1 MSHER
6 PYAGLRVVDLSQ
18 GIAGPYCAMLLA
30 QHGADVVKVEP
41 PEGDWARL
49 LGPRYGSHTAFSVI
63 GNLGKRSIV
72 LDLKQEDGKETLR
85 RLVRTADV
93 FMEGFRPGVAA
104 RLGFDFEAVKA
115 LAPGIVYVSVSGF
128 GQAGPLRTRPAM
140 DPVLQAFTGFTLE
153 NRGHDGI
160 PHRANPV
167 IVDMST
173 ALYTHQA
180 VAAALYAQRGRR
192 RARFIDSSLMAAA
205 ANLQAVR
212 MAATLMEGGPMRPP
226 TAPSGVFRTADGW
239 MQMVVLKDSDFHTL
253 CGLLGREDLA
263 ADPRFADPAGRS
275 AHAEA
280 LNAAVG
286 GHIAAEPTA
295 YWQDRLAAAGI
306 QNEAVQDYAQ
316 FAAHPQTE
324 AAGLISWLRQP
335 GGDRLWPAPNPA
347 GAPPLVSGSPQAT
360 APALGQ
366 HTQELLLELERAD
379 APANAAAG
387 A

>member
-1 MSHER
+1 MSYEK

-30 QHGADVVKVEP
+30 QYGADVVKVEP
-41 PEGDWARL
+41 PEGDWSRV

-63 GNLGKRSIV
+63 GNLGKRSVV
-72 LDLKQEDGKETLR
+72 LDLKQAEDKEKLR

-104 RLGFDFEAVKA
+104 RLGFDFETVKA

-128 GQAGPLRTRPAM
+128 GQTGPLSAKPAM

-153 NRGHDGI
+153 NKGHDGI

-180 VAAALYAQRGRR
+180 VAAAIYARR
-192 RARFIDSSLMAAA
+192 DDPRARFIDSSLMAAA

-212 MAATLMEGGPMRPP
+212 MCATVMEGGPMRVP
-226 TAPSGVFRTADGW
+226 TSPSGVFRTADGW
-239 MQMVVLKDSDFHTL
+239 LHLVVLKDSDFQAL
-253 CGLLGREDLA
+253 CGLIDRADLA
-263 ADPRFADPAGRS
+263 ADPRFAGPAGR
-275 AHAEA
+275 AACAEE

-286 GHIAAEPTA
+286 EHIAAQPTA
-295 YWQDRLAAAGI
+295 HWQACLTEAGL

-316 FAAHPQTE
+316 FAAHPHTE
-324 AAGLISWLRQP
+324 ATGLISRLAQP
-335 GGDRLWPAPNPA
+335 GGDRLWPVPNPA
-347 GAPPLVSGSPQAT
+347 GAPPLVSGSPEAT

-366 HTQELLLELERAD
+366 HTGEVLLELEETED
-379 APANAAAG
+379 SAAAEE
-387 A
+387 

>member
-1 MSHER
+1 MSYET

-41 PEGDWARL
+41 PEGDWARV
-49 LGPRYGSHTAFSVI
+49 LGARYGSHTAFSVI

-72 LDLKQEDGKETLR
+72 LDLKREEDREKLR

-128 GQAGPLRTRPAM
+128 GQAGPLSAKPAM

-153 NRGHDGI
+153 NKGHDGI
-160 PHRANPV
+160 PHRANPI

-180 VAAALYAQRGRR
+180 VAAAIYARRDDR

-212 MAATLMEGGPMRPP
+212 MTATLMEGGPMRPP

-239 MQMVVLKDSDFHTL
+239 MQMVVLKDGDFRAL
-253 CGLLGREDLA
+253 CALLDREDLA
-263 ADPRFADPAGRS
+263 ADPRFAGSADRS
-275 AHAEA
+275 DHAEV

-286 GHIAAEPTA
+286 AHIAAAPTA
-295 YWQDRLAAAGI
+295 YWRARLTEAGI
-306 QNEAVQDYAQ
+306 QNEALQDYAQ

-324 AAGLISWLRQP
+324 ATGLISHLAQP
-335 GGDRLWPAPNPA
+335 GGDRLWPVPNPA
-347 GAPPLVSGSPQAT
+347 GAPPLVSGSRQAT

-366 HTQELLLELERAD
+366 HTAEVLLELEETEG
-379 APANAAAG
+379 AAA
-387 A
+387 AEE

>member
-1 MSHER
+1 MSHEK

-30 QHGADVVKVEP
+30 QYGAEVIKVEP
-41 PEGDWARL
+41 PEGDWARV

-63 GNLGKRSIV
+63 GNLGKRGIV
-72 LDLKQEDGKETLR
+72 LDLKQEADKEKLR

-104 RLGFDFEAVKA
+104 RLGFGFETVKA

-128 GQAGPLRTRPAM
+128 GQTGPLSAKPAM
-140 DPVLQAFTGFTLE
+140 DPVLQAFTGFTYE

-160 PHRANPV
+160 PHRANPI

-180 VAAALYAQRGRR
+180 VAAAIYAQRDER

-212 MAATLMEGGPMRPP
+212 LSATVMEGRPMGMP

-239 MQMVVLKDSDFHTL
+239 LHLVVLKTSDFQAL
-253 CGLLGREDLA
+253 CGLIDRADLA

-275 AHAEA
+275 EHAEE
-280 LNAAVG
+280 LNAAVAA
-286 GHIAAEPTA
+286 HIEAQPTA
-295 YWQDRLAAAGI
+295 HWQACLTEAGL

-316 FAAHPQTE
+316 FAAHPQT
-324 AAGLISWLRQP
+324 AATGLISWLEQP
-335 GGDRLWPAPNPA
+335 GGDRPWPVPNPA
-347 GAPPLVSGSPQAT
+347 GAPPLISGAPEAT

-366 HTQELLLELERAD
+366 HTEDVLLELQESE
-379 APANAAAG
+379 AAA
-387 A
+387 AAEE

>member
-1 MSHER
+1 MSHEK

-30 QHGADVVKVEP
+30 QYGAEVIKVEP
-41 PEGDWARL
+41 PEGDWARV

-72 LDLKQEDGKETLR
+72 LDLKQAEDKETLR

-104 RLGFDFEAVKA
+104 RLGFGFEAVKA

-128 GQAGPLRTRPAM
+128 GQTGPLSAKPAM
-140 DPVLQAFTGFTLE
+140 DPVLQAFTGFTFE

-160 PHRANPV
+160 PHRANPI

-180 VAAALYAQRGRR
+180 VAAAIYAQRDER

-212 MAATLMEGGPMRPP
+212 LSATLMEGRPMQMP
-226 TAPSGVFRTADGW
+226 TSPSGVFRTADGW
-239 MQMVVLKDSDFHTL
+239 LHLVVLQDSEFQTL
-253 CGLLGREDLA
+253 CGLIDRADLA
-263 ADPRFADPAGRS
+263 SDPRFAGPAGRS
-275 AHAEA
+275 DHAEE
-280 LNAAVG
+280 LNAAVAA
-286 GHIAAEPTA
+286 HIEAQPTA
-295 YWQDRLAAAGI
+295 HWQACLTEAGL

-316 FAAHPQTE
+316 FAAHPQT
-324 AAGLISWLRQP
+324 AATGLISWLEQP
-335 GGDRLWPAPNPA
+335 GGDRPWPVPNPA
-347 GAPPLVSGSPQAT
+347 GAPPLISGAPEAT

-366 HTQELLLELERAD
+366 HTEDVLLELQESE
-379 APANAAAG
+379 AAA
-387 A
+387 AAEE

>member
-1 MSHER
+1 MSREK

-30 QHGADVVKVEP
+30 QYGADVVKVEP
-41 PEGDWARL
+41 PDGDWSRV

-72 LDLKQEDGKETLR
+72 LDLKQEEDKERLR
-85 RLVRTADV
+85 RLVQTADV

-115 LAPGIVYVSVSGF
+115 LAPAIVYVSVSGF
-128 GQAGPLRTRPAM
+128 GQAGPLSTKPAM
-140 DPVLQAFTGFTLE
+140 DPVLQAFTGFTLD
-153 NRGHDGI
+153 NKGHDGI

-180 VAAALYAQRGRR
+180 VAAALYARR
-192 RARFIDSSLMAAA
+192 DDARARFIDSSLMAAA

-212 MAATLMEGGPMRPP
+212 MCATIMEGGTTPIA
-226 TAPSGVFRTADGW
+226 TSPSGVFRTADGW
-239 MQMVVLKDSDFHTL
+239 LHLVVLKNSDFQTL
-253 CGLLGREDLA
+253 CGLLDRADLA
-263 ADPRFADPAGRS
+263 ADPRFAGPAGRA
-275 AHAEA
+275 AHAEE
-280 LNAAVG
+280 LNAAV
-286 GHIAAEPTA
+286 AAHVAAQPTA
-295 YWQDRLAAAGI
+295 HWQDCLTAAGL
-306 QNEAVQDYAQ
+306 QNEAVQNYEQ
-316 FAAHPQTE
+316 FAAHPQT
-324 AAGLISWLRQP
+324 AAMGLVSRLAQP
-335 GGDRLWPAPNPA
+335 GGDRLWPVPNPA

-366 HTQELLLELERAD
+366 HTEEVLLELEETE
-379 APANAAAG
+379 AAAEE
-387 A
+387 

>member
-1 MSHER
+1 MSHEK

-41 PEGDWARL
+41 PEGDWARV

-72 LDLKQEDGKETLR
+72 LDLKQAEDKEKLR
-85 RLVRTADV
+85 QLVRTADV

-104 RLGFDFEAVKA
+104 RLGFGFEAVKA

-128 GQAGPLRTRPAM
+128 GQTGPLSAKPAM
-140 DPVLQAFTGFTLE
+140 DPVLQAFTGFTHE
-153 NRGHDGI
+153 NKGHDGI
-160 PHRANPV
+160 PHRANPI

-180 VAAALYAQRGRR
+180 VAAAIYAQRDDR

-212 MAATLMEGGPMRPP
+212 MCATVMEGRPMSVP

-239 MQMVVLKDSDFHTL
+239 LHLVVLKTGDFHTL
-253 CGLLGREDLA
+253 CGLIDRAELA
-263 ADPRFADPAGRS
+263 ADPRFADPAGRA
-275 AHAEA
+275 AHAEE
-280 LNAAVG
+280 LNAAVAA
-286 GHIAAEPTA
+286 HIAARPTA
-295 YWQDRLAAAGI
+295 HWRECLTEAGL
-306 QNEAVQDYAQ
+306 QNEAVQDYAE

-324 AAGLISWLRQP
+324 ATGLISWLEQP

-366 HTQELLLELERAD
+366 HTQEVLRELEEPEAL
-379 APANAAAG
+379 AAAG
-387 A
+387 E

>member
-1 MSHER
+1 MSHEK

-30 QHGADVVKVEP
+30 QYGAEVIKVEP
-41 PEGDWARL
+41 PEGDWARV

-72 LDLKQEDGKETLR
+72 LDLKQEADKEKLR

-104 RLGFDFEAVKA
+104 RLGFGFETVKA

-128 GQAGPLRTRPAM
+128 GQTGPLSAKPAM
-140 DPVLQAFTGFTLE
+140 DPVLQAFTGFTFE

-160 PHRANPV
+160 PHRANPI

-180 VAAALYAQRGRR
+180 VAAAIYAQRDER

-212 MAATLMEGGPMRPP
+212 LSATVMEGRPMGMP

-239 MQMVVLKDSDFHTL
+239 LHLVVLKTSDFQAL
-253 CGLLGREDLA
+253 CGLIDRADLA

-275 AHAEA
+275 EHAEE
-280 LNAAVG
+280 LNAAVAA
-286 GHIAAEPTA
+286 HIEAQPTA
-295 YWQDRLAAAGI
+295 HWQTCLTEAGL

-316 FAAHPQTE
+316 FAAHPQT
-324 AAGLISWLRQP
+324 AATGLISWLEQP
-335 GGDRLWPAPNPA
+335 GGDRPWPVPNPA
-347 GAPPLVSGSPQAT
+347 GAPPLVSGAPEAT

-366 HTQELLLELERAD
+366 HTEDVLLELQESE
-379 APANAAAG
+379 AAA
-387 A
+387 AAEE

>member
-1 MSHER
+1 MSHEK

-30 QHGADVVKVEP
+30 QYGAEVIKVEP
-41 PEGDWARL
+41 PEGDWARV

-72 LDLKQEDGKETLR
+72 LDLKQAEDKETLR

-104 RLGFDFEAVKA
+104 RLGFGFEAVKA

-128 GQAGPLRTRPAM
+128 GQTGPLSAKPAM
-140 DPVLQAFTGFTLE
+140 DPVLQAFTGFTFE

-160 PHRANPV
+160 PHRANPI

-180 VAAALYAQRGRR
+180 VAAAIYAQRDER

-212 MAATLMEGGPMRPP
+212 LSATVMEGRPMGMP

-239 MQMVVLKDSDFHTL
+239 LHLVVLKTSDFQAL
-253 CGLLGREDLA
+253 CGLIDRADLA

-275 AHAEA
+275 EHAEE
-280 LNAAVG
+280 LNAAVAA
-286 GHIAAEPTA
+286 HIEAQPTA
-295 YWQDRLAAAGI
+295 HWQACLTEAGL

-316 FAAHPQTE
+316 FAAHPQT
-324 AAGLISWLRQP
+324 AATGLISWLEQP
-335 GGDRLWPAPNPA
+335 GGDRPWPVPNPA
-347 GAPPLVSGSPQAT
+347 GAPPLISGAPEAT

-366 HTQELLLELERAD
+366 HTEDVLLELQESE
-379 APANAAAG
+379 AAA
-387 A
+387 AEE